1 MAKEQQMPKRKSVT
15 DRMSSDAEKLVSGV
29 QRGLIKILD
38 ADTQSDELSKHWPDH
53 PPACEVVVCGP
64 KGHPNYIRNITDRL
78 EALGFAFGK
87 FPHRGKRPGQP
98 SVELEAQI
106 KIRQAKAA
114 DLTTEQRARSEQNK
128 RRALEIR
135 AERDESAF
143 WEQLAQADEQ
153 LEQEA

>member
-1 MAKEQQMPKRKSVT
+1 MSTGPTTLLHARWSYADRKATPTTFATSPT
-15 DRMSSDAEKLVSGV
+15 
-29 QRGLIKILD
+29 
-38 ADTQSDELSKHWPDH
+38 
-53 PPACEVVVCGP
+53 
-64 KGHPNYIRNITDRL
+64 L

-143 WEQLAQADEQ
+143 WEQLAQAEEQ